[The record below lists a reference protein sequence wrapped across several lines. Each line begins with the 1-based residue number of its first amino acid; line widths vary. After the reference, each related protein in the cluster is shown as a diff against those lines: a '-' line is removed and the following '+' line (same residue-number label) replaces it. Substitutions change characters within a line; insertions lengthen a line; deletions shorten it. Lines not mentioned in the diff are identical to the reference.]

1 MRYININEL
10 KKQIIS
16 KIDDLNINDKV
27 IIIDETTEI
36 ADYYNAM
43 DYFIFPSIFEGLGIV
58 GIEAQVSGLD
68 CFISEFVPEEIN
80 ISGNIK
86 RININENSKDT
97 ADFIG
102 EHVTYR
108 IIVSDESGNT
118 SVSLDYMVKSQ
129 YVKPHCAKDFHV
141 KVDRNLGEIE
151 LHWSKCGCNVF
162 MTRIYRIDDGV
173 QRLIATLEGQETGY
187 IDSKIAIGHTYQY
200 MILPITS
207 KISQVEMS
215 EIIDY

>member
-1 MRYININEL
+1 
-10 KKQIIS
+10 
-16 KIDDLNINDKV
+16 
-27 IIIDETTEI
+27 
-36 ADYYNAM
+36 
-43 DYFIFPSIFEGLGIV
+43 
-58 GIEAQVSGLD
+58 
-68 CFISEFVPEEIN
+68 
-80 ISGNIK
+80 
-86 RININENSKDT
+86 
-97 ADFIG
+97 
-102 EHVTYR
+102 
-108 IIVSDESGNT
+108 
-118 SVSLDYMVKSQ
+118 MVKSQ